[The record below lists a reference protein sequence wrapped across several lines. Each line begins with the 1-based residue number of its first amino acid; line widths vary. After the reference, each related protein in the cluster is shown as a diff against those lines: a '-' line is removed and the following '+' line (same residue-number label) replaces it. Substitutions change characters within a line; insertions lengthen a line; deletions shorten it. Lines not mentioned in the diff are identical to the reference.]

1 MNGSLAGADTSP
13 LHADAMNAKAAAR
26 ASRRVR
32 THGGIVD
39 MTRATTPDGFGRFA
53 PSVASLCPSVD
64 RGRTSECR
72 PGHTRL
78 SRAPGNRASPRTRCR
93 AVVTVARRDRSSRRG
108 IAGHRRASPGIAG
121 HRRASPGI
129 AGHRRASPGIAAGHR
144 GGTSRGTS
152 RGITGASRGAPGR
165 GDAVWDMSV
174 SRQPL
179 WDRDGGCR
187 ISVARLAL
195 CWRMTVANQTTL
207 SGRTTVR

>member
-108 IAGHRRASPGIAG
+108 IAGHRRASPGIA
-121 HRRASPGI
+121 
-129 AGHRRASPGIAAGHR
+129 AGHR

>member
-108 IAGHRRASPGIAG
+108 IAGHRRASPGIA
-121 HRRASPGI
+121 
-129 AGHRRASPGIAAGHR
+129 AGHR

-152 RGITGASRGAPGR
+152 RGITGASRGAPRR

>member
-129 AGHRRASPGIAAGHR
+129 AGHRRASPGIAGHRRASRRGIAAGHR
-144 GGTSRGTS
+144 EGHREGSPGHPEAPQGVGMPCGTCLCPGNRCGTEM
-152 RGITGASRGAPGR
+152 A
-165 GDAVWDMSV
+165 DAES
-174 SRQPL
+174 L
-179 WDRDGGCR
+179 
-187 ISVARLAL
+187 
-195 CWRMTVANQTTL
+195 
-207 SGRTTVR
+207 

>member
-121 HRRASPGI
+121 HR
-129 AGHRRASPGIAAGHR
+129 
-144 GGTSRGTS
+144 GGTSRRDIARDIARDH
-152 RGITGASRGAPGR
+152 RGIPRRPKAWGCRVGHVCVPATVVGPRWRMPNLCSETRLVLAH
-165 GDAVWDMSV
+165 DC
-174 SRQPL
+174 RQP
-179 WDRDGGCR
+179 DDTFRENHGA
-187 ISVARLAL
+187 ISFQRASCRLA
-195 CWRMTVANQTTL
+195 
-207 SGRTTVR
+207 